1 MKKKLLIISF
11 VIYIIIII
19 IATKALLDRNE
30 YGVFATKNNY
40 YICNEKIKEYDGSS
54 LVHFDRNMDYEK
66 LVDEE
71 VYYFDLNNELQ
82 SDKLVSFDKEKGIFS
97 IGELNYEKDKLLGR
111 PDKAY
116 QIVGSILNIV
126 TSRAFYLIFVII
138 PVVGLFIYE
147 IYLFVKY
154 LSHEKDKENVKEENN
169 DKKTKKKD
177 K

>member
-1 MKKKLLIISF
+1 VKKKLLIVSLI
-11 VIYIIIII
+11 IYIIIII

-54 LVHFDRNMDYEK
+54 LVNFDRNIDYEK
-66 LVDEE
+66 LVNEE

-82 SDKLVSFDKEKGIFS
+82 NGKLVMFDKEKEIFT
-97 IGELNYEKDKLLGR
+97 IGELNYEKDKLLGI
-111 PDKAY
+111 PNKAY
-116 QIVGSILNIV
+116 QIVGSILNVV
-126 TSRAFYLIFVII
+126 TSRAFYLLFVIV

-154 LSHEKDKENVKEENN
+154 LSHEKENVKEENN
-169 DKKTKKKD
+169 DKKAKKKD

>member
-1 MKKKLLIISF
+1 MKKRLLIISLI
-11 VIYIIIII
+11 IYIIIVL

-40 YICNEKIKEYDGSS
+40 YICNEKIREYDKSS
-54 LVHFDRNMDYEK
+54 LVHFERNVDYEK
-66 LVDEE
+66 MIDED
-71 VYYFDLNNELQ
+71 VYYFDKNGELQ
-82 SDKLVSFDKEKGIFS
+82 KGKLTLLDKENNLFS
-97 IGELNYEKDKLLGR
+97 INDVSYEKEKLLGR

-116 QIVGSILNIV
+116 QIVGSILNII

-138 PVVGLFIYE
+138 PIIGLFIYE

-154 LSHEKDKENVKEENN
+154 LSHEKNGKELND
-169 DKKTKKKD
+169 DKKTKKKA

>member
-1 MKKKLLIISF
+1 MKKKLLIVSF
-11 VIYIIIII
+11 VIYLIIVL

-40 YICNEKIKEYDGSS
+40 YICNEKIKEYDRSS
-54 LVHFDRNMDYEK
+54 LVHFERNIDYEK
-66 LVDEE
+66 MVEE
-71 VYYFDLNNELQ
+71 DVYYFDQNKELQ
-82 SDKLVSFDKEKGIFS
+82 SGKFTKYDKEKGLFS
-97 IGELNYEKDKLLGR
+97 IDEVSFEKDKLLGR

-116 QIVGSILNIV
+116 QFVGSIINIL

-138 PVVGLFIYE
+138 PIICLFIYE

-154 LSHEKDKENVKEENN
+154 LSHAKVKEEDN
-169 DKKTKKKD
+169 DKKTTKKD